1 MTGGASLYQAVILD
15 HNRAPRN
22 FRPLSPD
29 NHRAIAHN
37 PLCGDTVEIGLA
49 LRDGV
54 LSEISFQSDS
64 CAVATA
70 SASLLSETLRGQTI
84 SEARA
89 ICDDYEAALRD
100 GAQVP
105 ELPDALRPL
114 LQVRH
119 YPGREQCA
127 TLAARAVRAAL
138 QAADAAS

>member
-1 MTGGASLYQAVILD
+1 MTSGASLYQAVILD

-22 FRPLSPD
+22 FRPLSPES
-29 NHRAIAHN
+29 HRAIAHN

-49 LRDGV
+49 LHDGV
-54 LSEISFQSDS
+54 LSEISFQGDS

-70 SASLLSETLRGQTI
+70 SASLLTETLQGKPITT
-84 SEARA
+84 ALTV
-89 ICDDYEAALRD
+89 CDQYEAALRE
-100 GAQVP
+100 GAEVP

-127 TLAARAVRAAL
+127 ALAVHAVRAAL
-138 QAADAAS
+138 QAGDATH